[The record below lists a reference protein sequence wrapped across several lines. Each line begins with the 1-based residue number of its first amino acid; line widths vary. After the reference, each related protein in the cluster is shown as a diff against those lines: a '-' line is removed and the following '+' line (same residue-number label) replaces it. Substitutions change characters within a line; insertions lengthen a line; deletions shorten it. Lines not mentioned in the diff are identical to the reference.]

1 MVIQHGIGEKVDVLR
16 VLKLHCAKHCKTLQ
30 SSAMRVLKVFS
41 RVSQYHSLVSLLN
54 HGKRNLFQLRFKLRS
69 PRLARECSTCEPVT

>member
-69 PRLARECSTCEPVT
+69 PRLAREYSTCEPVT